1 MTNWWPKF
9 DNKIVASAGGCLAP
23 HLVGCLSVSRLI
35 VCNGIIVECSCLFAA
50 AFISTR
56 VNTITHLNHTDTIN
70 ITLINTPSCNTPV
83 SPLPPAALALGND
96 YEGHI
101 KDLDMYY

>member
-1 MTNWWPKF
+1 M
-9 DNKIVASAGGCLAP
+9 
-23 HLVGCLSVSRLI
+23 
-35 VCNGIIVECSCLFAA
+35 ECSCLFAA

>member
-1 MTNWWPKF
+1 MITKLLLVL
-9 DNKIVASAGGCLAP
+9 VAGLAP
-23 HLVGCLSVSRLI
+23 HLVGWLSVSRLI
-35 VCNGIIVECSCLFAA
+35 MCNGIIVECSCLFAA

-56 VNTITHLNHTDTIN
+56 VNMITHLNHTDTIN

-83 SPLPPAALALGND
+83 SPLPPAALALGNG

-101 KDLDMYY
+101 KDVNMYH